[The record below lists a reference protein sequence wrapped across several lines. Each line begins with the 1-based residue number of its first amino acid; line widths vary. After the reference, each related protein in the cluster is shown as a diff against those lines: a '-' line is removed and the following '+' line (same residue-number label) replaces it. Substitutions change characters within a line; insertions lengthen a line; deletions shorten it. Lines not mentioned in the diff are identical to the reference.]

1 VNRNTQLT
9 ATPVTLDAVTHQV
22 VHSTPARRNSG
33 VSALWRFICMLAIMA
48 CVFFGFTPP
57 ASAALVTYDGTNV
70 TFSAAEL
77 LTPLVSALTVAIAAS
92 AVLFIIVVGVRW
104 LFRMVKGRK

>member
-1 VNRNTQLT
+1 MNRNTQLS

-22 VHSTPARRNSG
+22 VPAAPVRRNPL
-33 VSALWRFICMLAIMA
+33 SALWRLVCMLAIMA

-77 LTPLVSALTVAIAAS
+77 LNPLVSALTVAIAAA
-92 AVLFIIVVGVRW
+92 AVIFIIVVGVRW